1 MPSASSAAR
10 RLVLILAALGVGL
23 TIVAGRLVWVQ
34 GLASDRYVA
43 LAATQR
49 ERRATLPAQRG
60 AIFDREGRTLAMS
73 TLAQTIYANPR
84 FVTDPATAA
93 AQLAPVL
100 GQPPGE
106 LAQKLGSKR
115 GFVYLARK
123 VDDQTASQVEDL
135 GIPGI
140 DAMSEPK
147 RLYPAGQLAAH
158 VLGFVGTDNAG
169 LAGLETYYD
178 RHLAGRPGEMLIER
192 DPQGRSIP
200 SGKSRLIP
208 PSPGDDLVLT
218 IDSDIQYAAEA
229 ALAKAVE
236 TFKAKG
242 GSVLVMRPDTGEI
255 LALANLPT
263 FDPSNFGA
271 ASSQDRRN
279 RALIEIYEPGSANK
293 VITAAA
299 ALESGVIGTS
309 EVLSVPDSLRMASK
323 TFHDSHPHPV
333 LRLTFPEVI
342 EQSSNIGTIKVA
354 MRLGKERLHEYLQ
367 RFGYGAATG
376 IAFPGE
382 SPGLLTTPDKW
393 WSTQLGTAAI
403 GQSVAVTP
411 LQIMSVYATVANGGV
426 WVQPS
431 LASGMIGSGG
441 KVHSAPAPSTR
452 RVIQEETAKTVA
464 GMLVRVVEGE
474 HGTGDRAAIPGYQV
488 AGKTGTAQKPILG
501 GRGYSGYIGS
511 FIGFAPAGDPKL
523 VVGVILDEPRPIWG
537 GVTAAPAFKEVMQFS
552 LRHLGIGPGPVLS
565 PGGAPL
571 PAPGRSGGA
580 VPYAPGEPAAPD
592 ATE

>member
-1 MPSASSAAR
+1 MVAMA
-10 RLVLILAALGVGL
+10 VGL
-23 TIVAGRLVWVQ
+23 MIVAGRLVWVQ

-49 ERRATLPAQRG
+49 ERRATLPAERG
-60 AIFDREGRTLAMS
+60 SILDREGHTLAMS
-73 TLAQTIYANPR
+73 TMAQTIYANPR
-84 FVTDPATAA
+84 FVPDARTAA
-93 AQLAPVL
+93 ARLAPVL
-100 GQPPGE
+100 GRPPEE
-106 LAQKLGSKR
+106 LAQKLGGKR

-123 VDDQTASQVEDL
+123 VDDETASRVKAL
-135 GIPGI
+135 GIPGV
-140 DAMSEPK
+140 DAMREPK

-169 LAGLETYYD
+169 LAGLESYYD
-178 RHLAGRPGEMLIER
+178 RHLAGRPGEMVIER

-208 PSPGDDLVLT
+208 PSRGDDLVLT

-236 TFKAKG
+236 IFRAQG

-255 LALANLPT
+255 LAIANLPT
-263 FDPSNFGA
+263 FDPNDFGA
-271 ASSQDRRN
+271 ASGRDRRN
-279 RALIEIYEPGSANK
+279 RALIEVYEPGSANK

-299 ALESGVIGTS
+299 ALESGTIGTS
-309 EVLSVPDSLRMASK
+309 EVLAVPDNLRVANK

-354 MRLGKERLHEYLQ
+354 LRLGKERLHEYLA
-367 RFGYGAATG
+367 RFGYGAVTG

-382 SPGLLTTPDKW
+382 SPGLLTPPDRW
-393 WSTQLGTAAI
+393 WPTQLGTAAI

-431 LASGMIGSGG
+431 LASGMIG
-441 KVHSAPAPSTR
+441 P
-452 RVIQEETAKTVA
+452 
-464 GMLVRVVEGE
+464 
-474 HGTGDRAAIPGYQV
+474 
-488 AGKTGTAQKPILG
+488 G
-501 GRGYSGYIGS
+501 GR
-511 FIGFAPAGDPKL
+511 
-523 VVGVILDEPRPIWG
+523 VR
-537 GVTAAPAFKEVMQFS
+537 
-552 LRHLGIGPGPVLS
+552 
-565 PGGAPL
+565 
-571 PAPGRSGGA
+571 
-580 VPYAPGEPAAPD
+580 
-592 ATE
+592 